1 MKKQFIAFT
10 VIILIVVAIIAI
22 RKRKENCSNGLGK
35 VAPKFRPPRLRIVY
49 SKKLNKK
56 NIQKV
61 TSSVDVSKVLKEIW
75 SNQIETRE
83 EFIVL
88 LLDRSNNIL
97 GYHVLS
103 SGGITGTV
111 ADLRLLFG
119 VALQSLA
126 TSVIVAHNHPS
137 GNLSPSQSD
146 ISLTRKIKE
155 AGEVMNI
162 TLLDHLII
170 TKNGYTSFQDE
181 GHM

>member
-1 MKKQFIAFT
+1 MKNYLIAFT
-10 VIILIVVAIIAI
+10 VILLSLVAYFAIKKIKEKNSDGIGKIAP
-22 RKRKENCSNGLGK
+22 NY
-35 VAPKFRPPRLRIVY
+35 RPPRLRIVY

-56 NIQKV
+56 DVRKV
-61 TSSVDVSKVLKEIW
+61 TSSSDVSKVLKEIW

-126 TSVIVAHNHPS
+126 TSVIIAHNHPS

-146 ISLTRKIKE
+146 IALTKKIKE
-155 AGEVMNI
+155 AGEIMSI
-162 TLLDHLII
+162 TLLDHII
-170 TKNGYTSFQDE
+170 VTKSGYCSFQDE
-181 GHM
+181 GYM